1 MNKLYEN
8 IDRLVDYGLK
18 KGLITDD
25 EAVYSR
31 NLLLD
36 IFKENE
42 YEETGA
48 SFDDGNDEYP
58 GQSLEAVLKELLD
71 IAVERDLT
79 EDDRVSRDL
88 FDTRIMNTLAPRPS
102 EVNRIFKDYY
112 DRSPKEATDYF
123 YKLSQDTD
131 YIRRYRLCKDMKWT
145 YESRYGTL
153 DITINLSKPEKD
165 PKAIAMAK
173 TLQPHHIRSASSVL
187 KMWVMRDGSI
197 IRPGRLTGSSPSR

>member
-48 SFDDGNDEYP
+48 SFDDGNDNSHCLVAS
-58 GQSLEAVLKELLD
+58 GSGVLCH
-71 IAVERDLT
+71 
-79 EDDRVSRDL
+79 S
-88 FDTRIMNTLAPRPS
+88 
-102 EVNRIFKDYY
+102 
-112 DRSPKEATDYF
+112 
-123 YKLSQDTD
+123 
-131 YIRRYRLCKDMKWT
+131 YR
-145 YESRYGTL
+145 
-153 DITINLSKPEKD
+153 
-165 PKAIAMAK
+165 
-173 TLQPHHIRSASSVL
+173 
-187 KMWVMRDGSI
+187 
-197 IRPGRLTGSSPSR
+197 

>member
-48 SFDDGNDEYP
+48 SFDDG
-58 GQSLEAVLKELLD
+58 G
-71 IAVERDLT
+71 
-79 EDDRVSRDL
+79 
-88 FDTRIMNTLAPRPS
+88 
-102 EVNRIFKDYY
+102 
-112 DRSPKEATDYF
+112 
-123 YKLSQDTD
+123 
-131 YIRRYRLCKDMKWT
+131 
-145 YESRYGTL
+145 
-153 DITINLSKPEKD
+153 EKS
-165 PKAIAMAK
+165 
-173 TLQPHHIRSASSVL
+173 H
-187 KMWVMRDGSI
+187 
-197 IRPGRLTGSSPSR
+197 GR